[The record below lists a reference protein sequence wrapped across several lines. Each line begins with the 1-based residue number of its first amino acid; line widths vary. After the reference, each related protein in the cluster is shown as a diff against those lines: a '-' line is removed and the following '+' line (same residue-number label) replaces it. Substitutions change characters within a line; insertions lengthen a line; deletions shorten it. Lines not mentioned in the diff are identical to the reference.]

1 MNGPTEAA
9 SARAAASAEKPIP
22 ILYWPLWWASL
33 AVALLFFYGI
43 LTPVWMLVR
52 LAAWVS
58 ERPLFRASRSAS
70 AGGRPD

>member
-1 MNGPTEAA
+1 MGT
-9 SARAAASAEKPIP
+9 
-22 ILYWPLWWASL
+22 L

-58 ERPLFRASRSAS
+58 ERPLFRR
-70 AGGRPD
+70 R